1 MLRKKEPFL
10 IGVAGGISS
19 GKSSVCKKI
28 IDELAVLNK
37 DLEKRVLII
46 SLDSFYKRLSEED
59 RQRAERHDINLDH
72 PAAFD
77 DKLAYST
84 LTDLMQGKTVQ
95 LPCYEKKTYR
105 FAEKPTVIDQ
115 DEITDVIIIEGILVF
130 YYPEIRNLCQMKL
143 FVDCDADTRLA
154 RRVTRDLREFNRP
167 LDLILSY
174 YQKFV
179 KPAFEEFCLPTKKY
193 ADVIIPRGSEN
204 VVAINLI
211 VQHLN
216 EYLNSTGIAPSGG
229 SCSVSATYSPR
240 GSRASI
246 MEKGGKANNNSGR
259 LADGGA
265 SNLPSPLTMNLSPQK
280 PSSSI
285 LKNSNSPS
293 TPTKKT
299 DFSSRPH

>member
-28 IDELAVLNK
+28 IEELAVLNK
-37 DLEKRVLII
+37 DLEKRVLVI

-59 RQRAERHDINLDH
+59 RLRAERHDINLDH

-77 DKLAYST
+77 DKLAYNT
-84 LTDLMQGKTVQ
+84 LIDLIQGKSVEV
-95 LPCYEKKTYR
+95 PSYDKKTYR
-105 FAEKPTVIDQ
+105 FSDEPTIIDQ

-154 RRVTRDLREFNRP
+154 RRVTRDLKEFNRP

-204 VVAINLI
+204 LVAINLI
-211 VQHLN
+211 VQHIN
-216 EYLNSTGIAPSGG
+216 DYLNSH
-229 SCSVSATYSPR
+229 SVALLSNSSTTSAANSPR

-246 MEKGGKANNNSGR
+246 IEKGGI
-259 LADGGA
+259 
-265 SNLPSPLTMNLSPQK
+265 SNKQVDSPLAVNLSPQK
-280 PSSSI
+280 PSGSI
-285 LKNSNSPS
+285 LKNSNSPG
-293 TPTKKT
+293 TPSKKT